1 MKNRILPLIAAAALA
16 LISASFIGAAGTGI
30 ISCKVTDSV
39 NDNLLTGVTLIIPGT
54 SYLAVSDKA
63 GHYQFTGIP
72 EGTYKV
78 QASLAGYQSQ
88 TRKVQVK
95 ANSTVKLEFKL
106 KVHGKKLLQTLG
118 LVKDERKYPASR
130 GAQKACY
137 EMTSAPCDVSGGYM
151 LPPGYNTEEYSRI
164 YENRFLEV
172 TQNPLSTFS
181 IDVDPASY
189 ANVRRFLNYGQ
200 LPPKDAV
207 RIEEMINYFDYDYPL
222 PDDGRPFSIIA
233 NAGPCP
239 WNSGHRLARI
249 GIKGKEISRD
259 KLPPTNL
266 VFLIDVS
273 GSMQSPDKLPLLKS
287 AFKMLVN
294 QLRPN
299 DRIAIAV
306 YASSEGL
313 ALPSTSGKDKKVILD
328 VLDKLEAGGCT
339 AGAAGIQLAYRT
351 AKENFIKGGNNRVI
365 LATDGDFNVGVS
377 STSEL
382 IRMIEQKREAGIFLS
397 VLGFGSGNLKDS
409 RMEQLADKGNGNYAY
424 IDNITEAKKVLVN
437 QMAGTLFTIAKDV
450 KIQVEFNPARVKA
463 YKLIGYEN
471 RMLNK
476 EDFNDDRKDAGEL
489 GVGHTVTA
497 LYELVPAGS
506 NEKISQVDDL
516 KYQKVQAKPSG
527 SFSGELMTVK
537 LRYKDPDGQASQL
550 ISKPVRDG
558 GADMAMLPE
567 DLRFASAV
575 AEFGLL
581 LRDSEHKGKASYRQV
596 LELARNSRG
605 NDPEGYRAEFI
616 KLVEAASQL
625 AVKQD

>member
-1 MKNRILPLIAAAALA
+1 MKSRILPLIAAAVLA
-16 LISASFIGAAGTGI
+16 LISVSFIGAAGTGI
-30 ISCKVTDSV
+30 IDCTVR
-39 NDNLLTGVTLIIPGT
+39 DNAGSKLLSGATVIIPGT
-54 SYLAVSDKA
+54 GYVAVCDKI
-63 GHYQFTGIP
+63 GHYQLTNIP

-78 QASLAGYQSQ
+78 EVSLSGYISQ
-88 TRKVQVK
+88 TKKVKVT
-95 ANSTVKLEFKL
+95 ANSTIKVEFKL
-106 KVHGKKLLQTLG
+106 KVQGKTLLQDLG
-118 LVKDERKYPASR
+118 LVKDESR
-130 GAQKACY
+130 SPQSRSY
-137 EMTSAPCDVSGGYM
+137 EMACCKMAPSACDQTGGYYF
-151 LPPGYNTEEYSRI
+151 PPDYNTEEYSRI

-207 RIEEMINYFDYDYPL
+207 RVEELINYFDYDYPL

-233 NAGPCP
+233 DAAPCP
-239 WNSGHRLARI
+239 WNSGHRLVRI

-259 KLPPTNL
+259 KLPPSNL

-294 QLRPN
+294 QLRPS

-313 ALPSTSGKDKKVILD
+313 VLPSTSGRDKKAIID
-328 VLDKLEAGGCT
+328 ILDKLEAGGCT
-339 AGAAGIQLAYRT
+339 AGAAGIQLAYKV
-351 AKENFIKGGNNRVI
+351 AGENFIKGGNNRVI

-437 QMAGTLFTIAKDV
+437 QMVGTLFTIAKDV
-450 KIQVEFNPARVKA
+450 KIQVEFNPAKVKA

-476 EDFNDDRKDAGEL
+476 EDFNDDKKDAGEL

-506 NEKISQVDDL
+506 KEKLSDVDDL
-516 KYQKVQAKPSG
+516 KYQKVQARPNVRH
-527 SFSGELMTVK
+527 SGELMTVK
-537 LRYKDPDGQASQL
+537 LRYKDPDGQTSKL
-550 ISKPVRDG
+550 ISRPVRDSKEG
-558 GADMAMLPE
+558 LIPE

-581 LRDSEHKGKASYRQV
+581 LRDSEHKGSSSYRQV

-605 NDPEGYRAEFI
+605 NDTEGYRAEFV

>member
-1 MKNRILPLIAAAALA
+1 MRFKLLLAGALA
-16 LISASFIGAAGTGI
+16 LLVSLGANGEARTGSI
-30 ISCKVTDSV
+30 ECTVTDQANGKMLPGV
-39 NDNLLTGVTLIIPGT
+39 ALTIPGT
-54 SYLAVSDKA
+54 AYVAVSDKA
-63 GHYQFTGIP
+63 GHYQFIGIP
-72 EGTYKV
+72 EGSYKI

-88 TRKVQVK
+88 TVKVRVK
-95 ANSTVKLEFKL
+95 ANSAAKLEFRL
-106 KVHGKKLLQTLG
+106 K
-118 LVKDERKYPASR
+118 ASSILP
-130 GAQKACY
+130 Y
-137 EMTSAPCDVSGGYM
+137 
-151 LPPGYNTEEYSRI
+151 LPPGKKDEMKQLSVPTAGMVCCERTSAVCDQTGGYYLPPDYNTEEYSRI

-172 TQNPLSTFS
+172 IQNPLSTFS

-189 ANVRRFLNYGQ
+189 ANVRRFLSGGQ

-207 RIEEMINYFDYDYPL
+207 RIEELINYFDYDYPL

-233 NAGPCP
+233 DAAPCP
-239 WNSGHRLARI
+239 WNSGHRLVRI

-259 KLPPTNL
+259 KLPPSNL

-294 QLRPN
+294 QLRPS

-313 ALPSTSGKDKKVILD
+313 VLPSTSGRDKKAILD
-328 VLDKLEAGGCT
+328 ILDKLEAGGCT
-339 AGAAGIQLAYRT
+339 AGAAGIQLAYKV
-351 AKENFIKGGNNRVI
+351 AGENFIKGGNNRVI

-476 EDFNDDRKDAGEL
+476 EDFNDDQKDAGEL

-506 NEKISQVDDL
+506 NESISEVDPL
-516 KYQKVQAKPSG
+516 KYQSAKPNPEGNHSD
-527 SFSGELMTVK
+527 ELMTIK
-537 LRYKDPDGQASQL
+537 LRYKGPDEQESKL
-550 ISKPVRDG
+550 ISRPVRENRG
-558 GADMAMLPE
+558 GAAPE

-596 LELARNSRG
+596 LELARSSRG
-605 NDPEGYRAEFI
+605 SDREGYRAEFI
-616 KLVEAASQL
+616 SLVEAASRL
-625 AVKQD
+625 ASGGD